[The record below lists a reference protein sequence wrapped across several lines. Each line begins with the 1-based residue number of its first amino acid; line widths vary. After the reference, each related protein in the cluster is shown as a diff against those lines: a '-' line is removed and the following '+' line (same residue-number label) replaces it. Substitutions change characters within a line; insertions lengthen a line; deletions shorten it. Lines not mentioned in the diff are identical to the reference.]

1 MYKNCS
7 ECQKQFCTQ
16 HVLPRFEFGIF
27 RHWACN
33 SMKNL
38 SSYCGLVDAKK
49 ELLTKIYLYK
59 LSFDLYFKILLM
71 VYKLNVMAICQMP
84 KYLRFDRTHAKNSSN
99 RQKNIQLDEQWEES
113 QLPPILRVKIIF
125 WSINNRV
132 SKIVEFQEDILSSQR
147 CTIIIFET
155 NFYPYLVVI
164 IVVATTVL
172 WVNLFLKKYCVLF
185 GNVQLQ
191 VIWPAK

>member
-1 MYKNCS
+1 MGRTCCVQKLFWMS
-7 ECQKQFCTQ
+7 EIISVHNMFSPG
-16 HVLPRFEFGIF
+16 LSLEFSCIELVIQWKIC
-27 RHWACN
+27 HHI
-33 SMKNL
+33 
-38 SSYCGLVDAKK
+38 VDAKK

-132 SKIVEFQEDILSSQR
+132 SKLDCRVSAKDVQILF
-147 CTIIIFET
+147 FET
-155 NFYPYLVVI
+155 NFYPYIVVI
-164 IVVATTVL
+164 VVVTSVSKKIVVNTIVIHY
-172 WVNLFLKKYCVLF
+172 WV
-185 GNVQLQ
+185 
-191 VIWPAK
+191 